1 MEIKEPI
8 GIVIL
13 NYRTW
18 EKTLSCVESIYNTYL
33 GAKEIIIVD
42 NQSPNDSFLQL
53 KNMYNTNEYKDVTV
67 IQTEKNGGFSYGNNY
82 GFDYI
87 VKHFPDITKI
97 IITNNDIIFK
107 EGTIEKLVNAFKYS
121 DKVVMTAPSVYN
133 VTGERTNAPWKKKPT
148 VIQEIGLKSL
158 NGCAYE
164 WSELNE
170 NLPVYMVC
178 GCCFAVERDNFLSI
192 DRFDEN
198 VFLYNEENIFSVK
211 ITEKGLQIIYC
222 PDADIIHDHGSTT
235 GNSNVFVDKE
245 YVKST
250 LYFMKYYEHLSN
262 SKIYLLKW
270 FYTLRI
276 LAKKVLHKYDNSQNL
291 QKAIKEIFKY
301 KV

>member
-1 MEIKEPI
+1 MGIKEPI

-53 KNMYNTNEYKDVTV
+53 KNKYNTNEYKDVTV

-107 EGTIEKLVNAFKYS
+107 EGTIEKLVNAFNYS

-148 VIQEIGLKSL
+148 VIQEIGLKSF

-178 GCCFAVERDNFLSI
+178 GCCFAVDRGKFLLI

-211 ITEKGLQIIYC
+211 IAEKELQIIYC
-222 PDADIIHDHGSTT
+222 PEADIIHDHGSTT

-250 LYFMKYYEHLSN
+250 LYFMKHYEHLSN
-262 SKIYLLKW
+262 SKIYLLRW

-276 LAKKVLHKYDNSQNL
+276 LAKKVLRKYDNSQNL
-291 QKAIKEIFKY
+291 LKAIKEIFKY

>member
-1 MEIKEPI
+1 MSDKPV

-13 NYRTW
+13 NYCTW

-33 GAKEIIIVD
+33 GAKEIVIVD

-53 KNMYNTNEYKDVTV
+53 KNKYNTKDYIDVTV
-67 IQTEKNGGFSYGNNY
+67 IQTEKNGGFSYGNNF

-87 VKHFPDITKI
+87 VKHFPNIIKI
-97 IITNNDIIFK
+97 IITNNDIIFT
-107 EGTIEKLVNAFKYS
+107 EGVVEKLVNAFCYS

-133 VTGERTNAPWKKKPT
+133 VKGERTNAPWKKKPS
-148 VIQEIGLKSL
+148 VIQEIGLKSF
-158 NGCAYE
+158 NDCVCE

-178 GCCFAVERDNFLSI
+178 GCCFAVDRDKFQSI
-192 DRFDEN
+192 KKFDEN

-211 ITEKGLQIIYC
+211 IAEKGLQIIYC
-222 PDADIIHDHGSTT
+222 SNADVIHDHGSST

-250 LYFMKYYEHLSN
+250 LYFMKHYEQLSD
-262 SKIYLLKW
+262 STICLLKW

-276 LAKKVLHKYDNSQNL
+276 LAKKVLRKYENSQNL
-291 QKAIKEIFKY
+291 LKAIKEIFKY
-301 KV
+301 KI

>member
-1 MEIKEPI
+1 MNKEPI

-33 GAKEIIIVD
+33 GAKEIVIVD

-53 KNMYNTNEYKDVTV
+53 KNKYNTNEYKDVTV
-67 IQTEKNGGFSYGNNY
+67 IQTEKNGGFSYGNNF

-97 IITNNDIIFK
+97 VITNNDIIFK
-107 EGTIEKLVNAFKYS
+107 ETTIEKLVNAFNYS
-121 DKVVMTAPSVYN
+121 DKVVMTAPSVCN

-148 VIQEIGLKSL
+148 VIQEIGLKSF

-170 NLPVYMVC
+170 NLPVYMVS
-178 GCCFAVERDNFLSI
+178 GCCFAVDRNKFLSI

-198 VFLYNEENIFSVK
+198 VFLYNEENIFSIK
-211 ITEKGLQIIYC
+211 IANKGLQIIYC

-235 GNSNVFVDKE
+235 GNRNTFVDKE
-245 YVKST
+245 FVKST
-250 LYFMKYYEHLSN
+250 LYYMKEYERLSTTQLLLIRIFYICMMLIK
-262 SKIYLLKW
+262 KILG
-270 FYTLRI
+270 R
-276 LAKKVLHKYDNSQNL
+276 YDNSSL
-291 QKAIKEIFKY
+291 LKCLKEIILY
-301 KV
+301 RV

>member
-1 MEIKEPI
+1 MKNKEPI

-13 NYRTW
+13 NFRTW

-33 GAKEIIIVD
+33 GAKEIVIVD

-53 KNMYNTNEYKDVTV
+53 KNKYTTNEYKDVTV
-67 IQTEKNGGFSYGNNY
+67 IQTGKNGGFSYGNNY

-107 EGTIEKLVNAFKYS
+107 EDTIEKLVNAFNYS

-148 VIQEIGLKSL
+148 VIQEIGLKSF

-164 WSELNE
+164 WFELNE

-178 GCCFAVERDNFLSI
+178 GCCFAVNRDKFLSI

-211 ITEKGLQIIYC
+211 IAEKRLQIIYC

-250 LYFMKYYEHLSN
+250 LYFMKHYEHLSN
-262 SKIYLLKW
+262 SKIYLLRW
-270 FYTLRI
+270 FYALRI
-276 LAKKVLHKYDNSQNL
+276 ITKKVLCKYDNSQNL
-291 QKAIKEIFKY
+291 FKAIREIFKY
-301 KV
+301 KI